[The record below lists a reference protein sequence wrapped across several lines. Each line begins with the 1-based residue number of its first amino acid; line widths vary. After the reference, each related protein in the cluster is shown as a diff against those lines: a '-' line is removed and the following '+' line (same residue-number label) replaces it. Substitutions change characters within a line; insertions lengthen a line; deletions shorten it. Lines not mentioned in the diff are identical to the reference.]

1 MAVVLALRYFRVY
14 LLGLQFK
21 VVTDCSALRLTFAKR
36 DLLPRIGRWWF
47 EVQEY
52 TFDVEYRTGSKM
64 AHVDALSR
72 NPIRISIEILKVDI
86 TEGDWIL
93 AAQLQDEQLSHIRT
107 ILSGENREHE
117 TKHYFKEY
125 ALKNGKVYRRLDDK
139 TMAWAVLRDAR
150 MQICRLCHDDAGH
163 LGVEKTLE
171 RIKRSYWFANMRR
184 FVTKY
189 ISACLNCAY
198 YKHTAGK
205 KQGKLHVIE
214 KVSAPCHTVHIDYV
228 GPFETSRKQ
237 NKFVLVLVDA
247 FTKFIIVEP
256 VRSQKASYVIK
267 ILTNF
272 IYLFGAPSRIISDRE
287 TAFTSQAFRLFCDS
301 YGIKHVLNAVATPR
315 ANGQCERYN
324 KTIVQALATTTVG
337 RDPRDWDTVL
347 KQVQSAMN
355 TTYNKGINMTPMR
368 ALIGYEVRSPA
379 EASLLSQ
386 VKDTIHQLD
395 LSELRAEIKTHID
408 RDQHQQKERYDRKRR
423 NARKYNDGD
432 LILVQITSDPATDS
446 SRKPPK
452 IQGTVPNP

>member
-1 MAVVLALRYFRVY
+1 M
-14 LLGLQFK
+14 
-21 VVTDCSALRLTFAKR
+21 
-36 DLLPRIGRWWF
+36 
-47 EVQEY
+47 
-52 TFDVEYRTGSKM
+52 
-64 AHVDALSR
+64 
-72 NPIRISIEILKVDI
+72 
-86 TEGDWIL
+86 
-93 AAQLQDEQLSHIRT
+93 
-107 ILSGENREHE
+107 
-117 TKHYFKEY
+117 
-125 ALKNGKVYRRLDDK
+125 
-139 TMAWAVLRDAR
+139 
-150 MQICRLCHDDAGH
+150 
-163 LGVEKTLE
+163 
-171 RIKRSYWFANMRR
+171 
-184 FVTKY
+184 
-189 ISACLNCAY
+189 
-198 YKHTAGK
+198 
-205 KQGKLHVIE
+205 
-214 KVSAPCHTVHIDYV
+214 
-228 GPFETSRKQ
+228 
-237 NKFVLVLVDA
+237 
-247 FTKFIIVEP
+247 
-256 VRSQKASYVIK
+256 
-267 ILTNF
+267 
-272 IYLFGAPSRIISDRE
+272 FGALSRIISDRE

-355 TTYNKGINMTPMR
+355 TTYNKGINTTPMR